1 MLVNTQKRE
10 LQIKIV
16 YYGPAL
22 SGKTTNIEQVFKSIP
37 PDRRSD
43 LTVMKTSGDR
53 TLFFDYMQVEL
64 GKVAGFTPR
73 INLYTVP
80 GQVMYAMTRK
90 IVLRGADA
98 VIFVADSSPFRIR
111 ENLYSWRQ
119 LFQHL
124 KDLNVDLK
132 SFPIVVQWNKRD
144 LPNAAPIPLLEQVLQ
159 VRGRY
164 PTFEA
169 IAIRNV
175 GVKETLQ
182 ATLKLLFK
190 KGARNER
197 TPQSKPQPQPE
208 PKPTS

>member
-1 MLVNTQKRE
+1 MLVNVQRRE
-10 LQIKIV
+10 LQVKIV

-22 SGKTTNIEQVFKSIP
+22 SGKTTNIEQVYKSIP
-37 PDRRSD
+37 PDRRSE
-43 LTVMKTSGDR
+43 LTVMRTRGDR
-53 TLFFDYMQVEL
+53 TLFFDYMQMEL

-98 VIFVADSSPFRIR
+98 VIFVADSSPIRIR

-124 KDLNVDLK
+124 QELNISLQG
-132 SFPIVVQWNKRD
+132 FPIVVQWNKRD
-144 LPNAAPIPLLEQVLQ
+144 LPNAAPIPLLEQALGVNGQ
-159 VRGRY
+159 Y

-169 IAIRNV
+169 VAIRNI

-182 ATLKLLFK
+182 AALKLLFK
-190 KGARNER
+190 KGRSNER
-197 TPQSKPQPQPE
+197 AKSRSKPTP
-208 PKPTS
+208 

>member
-1 MLVNTQKRE
+1 MLVNVQKRE
-10 LQIKIV
+10 LQVKIV

-22 SGKTTNIEQVFKSIP
+22 SGKTTNIEQVYKSIP
-37 PDRRSD
+37 PNRRSE
-43 LTVMKTSGDR
+43 LTVMKTRGDR
-53 TLFFDYMQVEL
+53 TLFFDYMQMEL

-98 VIFVADSSPFRIR
+98 VIFVADSSPIRIR

-124 KDLNVDLK
+124 EELNISLEG
-132 SFPIVVQWNKRD
+132 FPIVVQWNKRD
-144 LPNAAPIPLLEQVLQ
+144 LPNAAPIPLLEQTLGVN
-159 VRGRY
+159 GRY

-169 IAIRNV
+169 VAIRNI

-182 ATLKLLFK
+182 AALKLLFK
-190 KGARNER
+190 KGRSDER
-197 TPQSKPQPQPE
+197 TKSQ
-208 PKPTS
+208 PKPTP